1 MVTILMPAK
10 LATPGLLVFWSERYD
25 VIIFLH
31 DVIKKILS
39 RDSKYM
45 VKVGM
50 WPKFGNSRISL
61 TKIIIITIL

>member
-1 MVTILMPAK
+1 MVTILMSAK
-10 LATPGLLVFWSERYD
+10 LATPGLLVFWIEGYD

-50 WPKFGNSRISL
+50 WRKFGNSRISL